1 MCRCSKAQPRIRKH
15 QQHSVGRCPVVGLL
29 LKQYV
34 DSLKAL
40 SLSAIN
46 VNLWMQE
53 PKLDNARR
61 IVAEWPAL
69 DEEARAFTAQV

>member
-1 MCRCSKAQPRIRKH
+1 MFWTTLEA
-15 QQHSVGRCPVVGLL
+15 VLL
-29 LKQYV
+29 
-34 DSLKAL
+34 SRTP
-40 SLSAIN
+40 SIN
-46 VNLWMQE
+46 VDGHVAAGGCTHLKPKPCTVRLQE